1 MLLNIIMWIGLYP
14 VIFIMY
20 FVLKLSAKD
29 RSGIVFG
36 VRLPKAAD
44 GEEEFA
50 ALLEERRKI
59 YYRQMRMTFFVFLVI
74 PLISFLVPYFSIQF
88 TIWMFWMLV
97 AILFL
102 ELPYIRANREL
113 VKWKKERR
121 LAAAERAEQKET
133 ADSQENGSSKE
144 SRRVSENRD
153 AEECDCVSKDRDA
166 EECSRA
172 SESGSTKEAGCMP
185 ENRNEGKSSH
195 APELVRHFELSQAGA
210 VRRVRAG
217 SFLPPVIVSAA
228 VVILAFLRSGTNG
241 HYTGLLWIIPVFA
254 LCTPLFFAAAAWMD
268 RQRTAVISRDSGI
281 NVNFARAKKQV
292 WSRYWLFCAWL
303 NTAFTALAALLVP
316 REAGGSWLL
325 WGCLLY
331 TLILTAGSGK
341 MAGKLSRLEER
352 YAPQTDASVMEDDD
366 DNWLWGCVYH
376 NRSDKRVMVEARVG
390 LGTSVNVA
398 TPVGRGLTVFS
409 VFVLLM
415 IPILCLWTIMVEFTP
430 LRLEIRG
437 DELVAEQL
445 KTDYRIAVSDITELT
460 LVEELPE
467 LSKIAG
473 TGMDN
478 LYKGK
483 WHILYGDNCEVFLN
497 PQNNLFLRFVSDGVL
512 YYMSAPED
520 EETRALYEKLGGK

>member
-1 MLLNIIMWIGLYP
+1 MLLNVIMWIGLYP
-14 VIFIMY
+14 AIFIIY

-44 GEEEFA
+44 GAEEFA
-50 ALLEERRKI
+50 ALLEERKKI
-59 YYRQMRMTFFVFLVI
+59 YYRQMRMTFFVFLAI
-74 PLISFLVPYFSIQF
+74 PLSSFLVPYFSIQF
-88 TIWMFWMLV
+88 TIWMFWILA
-97 AILFL
+97 AIVFL

-133 ADSQENGSSKE
+133 ADSQENGSSE
-144 SRRVSENRD
+144 ECSRVSENRN
-153 AEECDCVSKDRDA
+153 AEECDCVPKDRD
-166 EECSRA
+166 
-172 SESGSTKEAGCMP
+172 
-185 ENRNEGKSSH
+185 EGKGSR

-228 VVILAFLRSGTNG
+228 AVLLAFLRRGTYG

-303 NTAFTALAALLVP
+303 NTAFTALAALLVS

-325 WGCLLY
+325 WGCLFY

-352 YAPQTDASVMEDDD
+352 YAPQTDASMMEDDD

-415 IPILCLWTIMVEFTP
+415 IPILCLWMIMVEFTP
-430 LRLEIRG
+430 FRLEIRG

-473 TGMDN
+473 TGMDS
-478 LYKGK
+478 LYRGK

-497 PQNNLFLRFVSDGVL
+497 PQNSLFLRFVSDGVI

-520 EETRALYEKLGGK
+520 EQTRALYEELGGK

>member
-1 MLLNIIMWIGLYP
+1 MLLNVIMWIGLYP
-14 VIFIMY
+14 AIFIIY

-44 GEEEFA
+44 GAEEFA
-50 ALLEERRKI
+50 ALLEERKKI
-59 YYRQMRMTFFVFLVI
+59 YYRQMRMTFFVFLAI
-74 PLISFLVPYFSIQF
+74 PLSSFLVPYFSIQF
-88 TIWMFWMLV
+88 TIWMFWILA
-97 AILFL
+97 AIVFL

-133 ADSQENGSSKE
+133 ADSQENGSSE
-144 SRRVSENRD
+144 ECSRVSENRN
-153 AEECDCVSKDRDA
+153 AEECDCVPKDRD
-166 EECSRA
+166 
-172 SESGSTKEAGCMP
+172 
-185 ENRNEGKSSH
+185 EGKGSR

-228 VVILAFLRSGTNG
+228 AVLLAFLRRGTYG

-281 NVNFARAKKQV
+281 NVNFERAKKQV

-303 NTAFTALAALLVP
+303 NTAFTALAALLVS

-325 WGCLLY
+325 WGCLFY

-415 IPILCLWTIMVEFTP
+415 IPILCLWMIMVEFTP
-430 LRLEIRG
+430 FRLEIRG

-473 TGMDN
+473 TGMDS
-478 LYKGK
+478 LYRGK

-497 PQNNLFLRFVSDGVL
+497 PQNSLFLRFVSDGVI

-520 EETRALYEKLGGK
+520 EQTRALYEELGGK

>member
-1 MLLNIIMWIGLYP
+1 MLLNVIMWIGLYP
-14 VIFIMY
+14 AIFIIY

-44 GEEEFA
+44 GAEEFA
-50 ALLEERRKI
+50 ALLEERKKI
-59 YYRQMRMTFFVFLVI
+59 YYRQMRMTFFVFLAI
-74 PLISFLVPYFSIQF
+74 PLSSFLVPYFSIQF
-88 TIWMFWMLV
+88 TIWMFWILA
-97 AILFL
+97 AIVFL

-133 ADSQENGSSKE
+133 ADSQENGSSE
-144 SRRVSENRD
+144 ECSRVSENRN
-153 AEECDCVSKDRDA
+153 AEECDCVPKDRD
-166 EECSRA
+166 
-172 SESGSTKEAGCMP
+172 
-185 ENRNEGKSSH
+185 EGKGSR

-228 VVILAFLRSGTNG
+228 AVLLAFLRRGTYG

-415 IPILCLWTIMVEFTP
+415 IPILCLWMIMVEFTP
-430 LRLEIRG
+430 FRLEIRG

-473 TGMDN
+473 TGMDS
-478 LYKGK
+478 LYRGK

-497 PQNNLFLRFVSDGVL
+497 PQNSLFLRFVSDGVI

-520 EETRALYEKLGGK
+520 EQTRALYEELGGK

>member
-44 GEEEFA
+44 GAEEFA
-50 ALLEERRKI
+50 ALLQERKKI
-59 YYRQMRMTFFVFLVI
+59 YYRQMRMTFFVFLAI
-74 PLISFLVPYFSIQF
+74 PLSSFLVPYFSIQF
-88 TIWMFWMLV
+88 TIWMFWILA
-97 AILFL
+97 AIVFL

-133 ADSQENGSSKE
+133 ADSQENGSSE
-144 SRRVSENRD
+144 ECSRVSENRN
-153 AEECDCVSKDRDA
+153 AEECDCVPKDRD
-166 EECSRA
+166 
-172 SESGSTKEAGCMP
+172 
-185 ENRNEGKSSH
+185 EGKGSR

-415 IPILCLWTIMVEFTP
+415 IPILCLWMIMVEFTP

>member
-1 MLLNIIMWIGLYP
+1 MLLNVIMWIGLYP
-14 VIFIMY
+14 AIFIIY

-44 GEEEFA
+44 GAEEFA
-50 ALLEERRKI
+50 ALLEERKKI
-59 YYRQMRMTFFVFLVI
+59 YYRQMRMTFFVFLAI
-74 PLISFLVPYFSIQF
+74 PLSSFLVPYFSIQF
-88 TIWMFWMLV
+88 TIWMFWILA
-97 AILFL
+97 AIVFL

-133 ADSQENGSSKE
+133 ADSQENGSSE
-144 SRRVSENRD
+144 ECSRVSENRN
-153 AEECDCVSKDRDA
+153 AEECDCVPKDRD
-166 EECSRA
+166 
-172 SESGSTKEAGCMP
+172 
-185 ENRNEGKSSH
+185 EGKGSR

-228 VVILAFLRSGTNG
+228 AVLLAFLRRGTYG

-254 LCTPLFFAAAAWMD
+254 LCTPLFFAVAAWMD

-303 NTAFTALAALLVP
+303 NTAFTALAALLVS

-415 IPILCLWTIMVEFTP
+415 IPILCLWMIMVEFTP
-430 LRLEIRG
+430 FRLEIRG
-437 DELVAEQL
+437 DELVGEQL

-473 TGMDN
+473 TGMDS
-478 LYKGK
+478 LYRGK

-497 PQNNLFLRFVSDGVL
+497 PQNSLFLRFVSDGVI

-520 EETRALYEKLGGK
+520 EQTRALYEELGGK

>member
-1 MLLNIIMWIGLYP
+1 MLLNVIMWIGLYP
-14 VIFIMY
+14 AIFIIY

-44 GEEEFA
+44 GAEEFA
-50 ALLEERRKI
+50 ALLEERKKI
-59 YYRQMRMTFFVFLVI
+59 YYRQMRMTFFVFLAI
-74 PLISFLVPYFSIQF
+74 PLSSFLVPYFSIQF
-88 TIWMFWMLV
+88 TIWMFWILA
-97 AILFL
+97 AIVFL

-133 ADSQENGSSKE
+133 ADSQENGSSE
-144 SRRVSENRD
+144 ECSRVSENRN
-153 AEECDCVSKDRDA
+153 AEECDCVPKDRD
-166 EECSRA
+166 
-172 SESGSTKEAGCMP
+172 
-185 ENRNEGKSSH
+185 EGKGSR

-228 VVILAFLRSGTNG
+228 AVLLAFLRRGTYG

-497 PQNNLFLRFVSDGVL
+497 PQNSLFLRFVSDGVI

-520 EETRALYEKLGGK
+520 EQTRALYEELGGK

>member
-1 MLLNIIMWIGLYP
+1 MLLNVIMWIGLYP
-14 VIFIMY
+14 AIFIIY

-44 GEEEFA
+44 GAEEFA
-50 ALLEERRKI
+50 ALLEERKKI
-59 YYRQMRMTFFVFLVI
+59 YYRQMRMTFFVFLAI
-74 PLISFLVPYFSIQF
+74 PLSSFLVPYFSIQF
-88 TIWMFWMLV
+88 TIWMFWILA
-97 AILFL
+97 AIVFL

-133 ADSQENGSSKE
+133 ADSQENGSSE
-144 SRRVSENRD
+144 ECSRVSENRN
-153 AEECDCVSKDRDA
+153 AEECDCVPKDRD
-166 EECSRA
+166 
-172 SESGSTKEAGCMP
+172 
-185 ENRNEGKSSH
+185 EGKSSH

>member
-1 MLLNIIMWIGLYP
+1 MLLNVIMWIGLYP
-14 VIFIMY
+14 AIFIIY

-44 GEEEFA
+44 GAEEFA
-50 ALLEERRKI
+50 ALLEERKKI
-59 YYRQMRMTFFVFLVI
+59 YYRQMRMTFFVFLAI
-74 PLISFLVPYFSIQF
+74 PLSSFLVPYFSIQF
-88 TIWMFWMLV
+88 TIWMFWILA
-97 AILFL
+97 AIVFL

-133 ADSQENGSSKE
+133 ADSQENGSSE
-144 SRRVSENRD
+144 ECSRVSENRN
-153 AEECDCVSKDRDA
+153 AEECDCVPKDRD
-166 EECSRA
+166 
-172 SESGSTKEAGCMP
+172 
-185 ENRNEGKSSH
+185 EGKGSR

-228 VVILAFLRSGTNG
+228 AVLLAFLRRGTYG

-254 LCTPLFFAAAAWMD
+254 LCTPLFFAVAAWMD

-303 NTAFTALAALLVP
+303 NTAFTALAALLVS

-415 IPILCLWTIMVEFTP
+415 TPILCLWMIMVEFTP
-430 LRLEIRG
+430 FRLEIRG
-437 DELVAEQL
+437 DELVGEQL

-473 TGMDN
+473 TGMDS
-478 LYKGK
+478 LYRGK

-497 PQNNLFLRFVSDGVL
+497 PQNSLFLRFVSDGVI

-520 EETRALYEKLGGK
+520 EQTRALYEELGGK